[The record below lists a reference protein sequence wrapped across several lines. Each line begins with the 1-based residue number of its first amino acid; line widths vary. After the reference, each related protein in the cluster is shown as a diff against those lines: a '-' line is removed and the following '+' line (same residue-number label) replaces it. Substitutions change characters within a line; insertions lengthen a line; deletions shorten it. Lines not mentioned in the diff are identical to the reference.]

1 MEALAVPPVP
11 PCVELTAPV
20 VLFCV
25 PAAMP
30 LTLTAKLH
38 GALAARVAPERLTL
52 LEPAAAVI
60 VPPPHEP
67 VSPLGV
73 ETTSP
78 EGSVS
83 VNPIPLRE
91 VALFGLER
99 LNVNVVEP
107 FNGIEAAPKDFP
119 IVGGATTV
127 TEAMNVLPVPALVEF
142 TVTLLLW
149 IPVLVPVTLV
159 ENVQEPPTP
168 RVAPDR
174 LTVPVPAV

>member
-11 PCVELTAPV
+11 PWVELMAPV

-30 LTLTAKLH
+30 VTLTVKLH
-38 GALAARVAPERLTL
+38 GVTPARVAPERLTVP
-52 LEPAAAVI
+52 EPAVAVI

-83 VNPIPLRE
+83 VNPIPLRD
-91 VALFGLER
+91 VPLFGLER
-99 LNVNVVEP
+99 L
-107 FNGIEAAPKDFP
+107 
-119 IVGGATTV
+119 
-127 TEAMNVLPVPALVEF
+127 
-142 TVTLLLW
+142 
-149 IPVLVPVTLV
+149 
-159 ENVQEPPTP
+159 
-168 RVAPDR
+168 
-174 LTVPVPAV
+174 